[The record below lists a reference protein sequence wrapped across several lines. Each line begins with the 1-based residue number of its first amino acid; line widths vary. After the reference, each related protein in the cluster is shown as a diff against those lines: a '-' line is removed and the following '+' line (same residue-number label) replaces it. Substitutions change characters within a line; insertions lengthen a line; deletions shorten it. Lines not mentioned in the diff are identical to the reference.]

1 MKTIYALVG
10 YLAATALSALP
21 FSTFAFASPVAANID
36 YDGYVNTTLPTQS
49 HRDDDGAVIK
59 HVPGDI
65 IEPRQAL
72 VVVPLALFILSIVA
86 DVVLSVVWIAG
97 DDPVRGNLNGVEFLV
112 EQFD

>member
-1 MKTIYALVG
+1 MKTIHALVG
-10 YLAATALSALP
+10 YLAATALP
-21 FSTFAFASPVAANID
+21 FSIFAFASPVAANID

-49 HRDDDGAVIK
+49 HRDDGGALIK
-59 HVPGDI
+59 RVPGDI

-86 DVVLSVVWIAG
+86 NVVLSIVWIAE